1 MSGKLLQ
8 LSELV
13 SDFNNDESRIVS
25 LFKYARESVICSRTY
40 ICSRLENEEI
50 LSPLMMNIMNLYVG
64 LILTALGMN
73 RAVTGSKT
81 IRDQIQLVSTE
92 SFKTN
97 VPMTTLKAALD
108 DFFGS
113 SPRMAKTISTY
124 KESENTQVDEKS
136 STNVSSRSAENT
148 NIDDRYDTYSGKVVD
163 TQGKE
168 VALPC
173 GRMIQIDLDTGMLV
187 TNNSSEKN
195 FSETEE
201 SSNTQNKFTRTN
213 TRSRDVNTYD
223 KKGNIRIDANGQY
236 ITETEYTTTHE
247 TTAGP
252 NTANSAQ
259 NIRTSERN
267 KNSTEYVD
275 AYSKRQSQKVTLTLL
290 LQLTPVF
297 ITPDVAE
304 SFVRLNFEPGIWQRI
319 RMLSAGEISFF
330 KDFILGM
337 DKERRRMKAMLQ
349 DKSGALKDMID
360 RQTNSMNK
368 HFQKT
373 TTHALGGS
381 DKHANIANTIL
392 IFDENTFKRALD
404 GSGFKFN
411 TPEQRQRFFDAS
423 YAMMLCVVDPMYGR
437 VTMYYNG
444 LEAYSTWKYDQIKR
458 NAKNESMDLSA
469 IMKNYAAN
477 MAPKF

>member
-40 ICSRLENEEI
+40 ICSKLENEEI

-92 SFKTN
+92 SFKTD

-113 SPRMAKTISTY
+113 SPRMAKNVSVYDEDERTSV
-124 KESENTQVDEKS
+124 NEKS
-136 STNVSSRSAENT
+136 NVNVSSRSAENSSV
-148 NIDDRYDTYSGKVVD
+148 NDRYDTYSGKVVD

-195 FSETEE
+195 YSETEK
-201 SSNTQNKFTRTN
+201 SSNRQIKTTGTHTTERKIN
-213 TRSRDVNTYD
+213 SYD
-223 KKGNIRIDANGQY
+223 KKGNLRKDSNGNN
-236 ITETEYTTTHE
+236 IKETEYTTEHVVGGE
-247 TTAGP
+247 YNSGDG
-252 NTANSAQ
+252 ANSEK
-259 NIRTSERN
+259 NSVRN

-330 KDFILGM
+330 KDFFLGM

-373 TTHALGGS
+373 ATYALGGS

-392 IFDENTFKRALD
+392 IFDENTFKSALD

-423 YAMMLCVVDPMYGR
+423 YAMMLCIVDPMYGR